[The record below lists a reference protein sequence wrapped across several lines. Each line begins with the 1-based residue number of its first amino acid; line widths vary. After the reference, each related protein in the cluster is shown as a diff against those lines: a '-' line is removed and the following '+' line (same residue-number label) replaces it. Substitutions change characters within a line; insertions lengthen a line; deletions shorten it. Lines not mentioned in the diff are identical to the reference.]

1 MEFLSH
7 IVKIQNILKLLK
19 LRNLTIEGRI
29 DIFKSLAISKIID
42 LDLVTEIPT
51 SIINLV
57 NKIQME
63 LVLKEKIGKL
73 NIVLSVTN
81 TKVLDF
87 KMFTFF
93 QK

>member
-29 DIFKSLAISKIID
+29 DIFKSFEISKIID

-63 LVLKEKIGKL
+63 LVLKEKI
-73 NIVLSVTN
+73 
-81 TKVLDF
+81 
-87 KMFTFF
+87 
-93 QK
+93 

>member
-63 LVLKEKIGKL
+63 LVLKEKIRKL

-87 KMFTFF
+87 KIFTFF

>member
-42 LDLVTEIPT
+42 LDLVTEVPT

-63 LVLKEKIGKL
+63 LVLKEKIRKL

>member
-63 LVLKEKIGKL
+63 LALKEKIRKL